1 VFWSINM
8 ARRKI
13 KAISAKNHFFVKNI
27 SGKLYLKFPCV
38 ARGKLRLLLVISYM
52 LQLITT
58 GSGQRPEPAITSL
71 SSDS

>member
-27 SGKLYLKFPCV
+27 VNC
-38 ARGKLRLLLVISYM
+38 AIEVIQKNCIS
-52 LQLITT
+52 
-58 GSGQRPEPAITSL
+58 
-71 SSDS
+71 